1 MTAMIPG
8 REFEQRKGQ
17 AAATRAV
24 IPVAATR
31 AVILEAI
38 PVAASREVI
47 PILGAEVEDPTGDNE
62 IPGKTSQTTPKCS
75 R

>member
-8 REFEQRKGQ
+8 REFELRKGQ

-24 IPVAATR
+24 IQVAATR
-31 AVILEAI
+31 VVILEAI
-38 PVAASREVI
+38 PVAASGEVI
-47 PILGAEVEDPTGDNE
+47 PTLGAEVGDPARDNE
-62 IPGKTSQTTPKCS
+62 IPGKTLKTTPKCS